1 LINQRLN
8 CINIAVLWAI
18 RNLIEEIQN
27 QRSNWKRQVN
37 IEVEI
42 DQIMGQIKKKLKV
55 YWSIKGLN
63 AQIQNQGLKWKQG
76 QLKG

>member
-27 QRSNWKRQVN
+27 QRSN
-37 IEVEI
+37 
-42 DQIMGQIKKKLKV
+42 
-55 YWSIKGLN
+55 
-63 AQIQNQGLKWKQG
+63 
-76 QLKG
+76 